1 MAVRRLGGEEHVLVR
16 YRNRDIGQHELD
28 FIRSTIAAGNFNGR
42 VELSRIICRAWAWHQ
57 ANGALSEYACRD
69 LLLRLQQWGHLE
81 VPVFDRTRSGPKQ
94 PRAVTPRTI
103 ERSDLPVELIP
114 IAEVPLGD
122 ADADLDTLEVRPI
135 ADEERLGWR
144 LYMQRYHY
152 LGCRP
157 IVGEHLLYAAFLDT
171 ELVALV
177 GWASAAFRV
186 PARERFIGWDETT
199 KRQRLHLIANNV
211 RFLVLPWV
219 RVHNLASKVLAAN
232 LRRLPADWERR
243 WGHRVHVAETFVDT
257 SRFRGSCYRASNWR
271 YLGQSAGRTKRG
283 NRYLEHASPKAI
295 YVYELH
301 RHARRLLCAESLQ

>member
-1 MAVRRLGGEEHVLVR
+1 MAVRRLGGKEGVLVR
-16 YRNRDIGQHELD
+16 YRNRDIGQDELD
-28 FIRSTIAAGNFNGR
+28 FIRSTIGAGNFNGR
-42 VELSRIICRAWAWHQ
+42 VELSRIICRAWDWRQ

-69 LLLRLQQWGHLE
+69 LLLRLQQWGDID
-81 VPVFDRTRSGPKQ
+81 VPVFDRLRTGPKQ
-94 PRAVTPRTI
+94 PRAGATSTI
-103 ERSDLPVELIP
+103 PRSDLPVELIP
-114 IAEVPLGD
+114 IAEIPLGD
-122 ADADLDTLEVRPI
+122 AEADLNTLEVRPV

-186 PARERFIGWDETT
+186 PVRERFIGWDETT

-219 RVHNLASKVLAAN
+219 RVHNLASKVLAAT
-232 LRRLPADWERR
+232 LRRLPADWEHR
-243 WGHRVHVAETFVDT
+243 WGHPVHVAETFVDPA
-257 SRFRGSCYRASNWR
+257 RFRGSCYRASNWR
-271 YLGQSAGRTKRG
+271 YLGQSAGLTKRG
-283 NRYLEHASPKAI
+283 NRYIEHGSPKAI

-301 RHARRLLCAESLQ
+301 RHARRLLCAPSPP